1 MYSLTDFQV
10 HAILRSPRKDG
21 RNQYLYRKLRH
32 YSIQIMNKFTIL
44 FLLIICSIPFLFC
57 QENVVDTVYLGNAS
71 FEGIPGG
78 NRVPQNWADCGPEDM
93 SPPDIHPTGIWQVW
107 TPSYDGYTYIG
118 MVARGKQHMGICQSE
133 IAEHSFKRQ
142 LLFLFYLYV

>member
-1 MYSLTDFQV
+1 
-10 HAILRSPRKDG
+10 
-21 RNQYLYRKLRH
+21 
-32 YSIQIMNKFTIL
+32 MNKFTIL
-44 FLLIICSIPFLFC
+44 FLLIIFNMPFLFC

-118 MVARGKQHMGICQSE
+118 MVARENNTWESVSQRLPSILLKDSCY
-133 IAEHSFKRQ
+133 SFSIYMCRSTEYTRRQ
-142 LLFLFYLYV
+142 LHYLLSAISSSFLPAHRCRR